1 MLETLRSNG
10 LSNQEILTQIEQR
23 SISQLEA
30 LNAKFDFNDLVKLA
44 NQNKDAFKSIV
55 LNGYEVKFVTFKG
68 MQRLLLLK
76 FNKVE
81 EQDYRLLDK
90 GITGLWLDLSQLS
103 NLKQML
109 SQNWV
114 VHEEP
119 SKDSDHLSK
128 EIRIELVY

>member
-1 MLETLRSNG
+1 MLETIRSNG
-10 LSNQEILTQIEQR
+10 VSNKEILTQIEQR
-23 SISQLEA
+23 NVSQWKA
-30 LNAKFDFNDLVKLA
+30 LNANFDFNDLVKLA

-68 MQRLLLLK
+68 VQRLLQLK

-81 EQDYRLLDK
+81 EQDYRLIDK
-90 GITGLWLDLSQLS
+90 GIAGLRLDASQLFK
-103 NLKQML
+103 LKQML

-114 VHEEP
+114 VHEKP
-119 SKDSDHLSK
+119 SKDSDYLSK